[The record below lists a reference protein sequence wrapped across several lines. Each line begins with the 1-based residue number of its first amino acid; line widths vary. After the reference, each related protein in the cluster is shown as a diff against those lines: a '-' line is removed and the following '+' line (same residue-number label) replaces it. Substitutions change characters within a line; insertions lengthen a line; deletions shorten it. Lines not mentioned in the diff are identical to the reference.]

1 MNTNVVWSEMLNNR
15 FLVKVTRIAPY
26 LAELTVTDKGVIL
39 HQEDTPLTFD
49 ATFGGRRRD
58 LRRLDHLPLVVRPCD
73 LVVIFHKEWCPPVQF
88 LGPGKV
94 QIHSVTVLDEQASN
108 PSNPTGGRSALAL
121 RTS

>member
-49 ATFGGRRRD
+49 ATFGADSEDIRSWRQAVAG
-58 LRRLDHLPLVVRPCD
+58 
-73 LVVIFHKEWCPPVQF
+73 IFGDWITC
-88 LGPGKV
+88 
-94 QIHSVTVLDEQASN
+94 
-108 PSNPTGGRSALAL
+108 R
-121 RTS
+121 